1 MASDA
6 LKDARMRSKTLFE
19 GYENNSHLSN
29 ANRRWYQIKA
39 LKFGKKLR
47 CYILKKTFE
56 KDHSNKYYK
65 ETYNTV
71 VLKRLRNS
79 LDTELLKI
87 GLSDLLVEASILA
100 QCSHPN
106 IISIHAIGGDDTTY
120 YDNQSNQ
127 LYND

>member
-1 MASDA
+1 MHWKMHECVLKHY
-6 LKDARMRSKTLFE
+6 LKDMKTI
-19 GYENNSHLSN
+19 
-29 ANRRWYQIKA
+29 RIYQMLTDA

-127 LYND
+127 LYNDWSIKVDIT